1 MIASVPA
8 NESTTSVVSS
18 ERCEAAA
25 CRSEAQSL
33 RADVASLEVKTDNK
47 DVTADAVIATSSF
60 PDQQQSQDNKSA
72 PPVNTDPDSVPPLY
86 AS

>member
-18 ERCEAAA
+18 EKCEAAA
-25 CRSEAQSL
+25 CRSEAQPL
-33 RADVASLEVKTDNK
+33 RADVASLEVKSANK

-60 PDQQQSQDNKSA
+60 PDQQQSQ
-72 PPVNTDPDSVPPLY
+72 
-86 AS
+86 